1 MEWQKVEETLCIRDS
16 RKMERENQKYI
27 GMGCDC
33 GKQYNNFVKNNK
45 KLNKITSDKILI
57 CSQFSNFRQ

>member
-1 MEWQKVEETLCIRDS
+1 
-16 RKMERENQKYI
+16 MERENQKYI